1 MKYEVA
7 DCIYTEEVNERICIE
22 DVSFGLTHLA
32 VALQQPR
39 MSEYLLRKRKTESH

>member
-7 DCIYTEEVNERICIE
+7 NCIYTEEVNERICIE

-32 VALQQPR
+32 IAL
-39 MSEYLLRKRKTESH
+39 